1 LSIAVTHSTHPLG
14 PGEYALLGLLRLSP
28 RHGYDLLNE
37 FRPEA
42 DLGEALRIDLSNLY
56 AALKRL
62 ERQGLV
68 ESEVQLAGSRPP
80 RNVYD
85 LTDRGRAEFERW
97 LLEPV
102 RHNREIRLDFIL
114 KLYFVPR
121 IAPERLGDLIAR
133 QFAAAFEQQNRLA
146 NELKSHPAGSF
157 GWVLRQ
163 MRLTA
168 VQATIAWLEELRS
181 AWPAAETTG

>member
-1 LSIAVTHSTHPLG
+1 MSIDVTHSIHPLG
-14 PGEYALLGLLRLSP
+14 PVEYALLGLLRLSP

-42 DLGEALRIDLSNLY
+42 DLGEALRVDLSNLY

-68 ESEVQLAGSRPP
+68 SSEVQAVGSRPP

-85 LTDRGRAEFERW
+85 LTPVGRAEFERW

-102 RHNREIRLDFIL
+102 RHNRDIRLDFIL
-114 KLYFVPR
+114 KLFFVPR
-121 IAPERLGDLIAR
+121 IAPEQLGELLDR
-133 QFAAAFEQQNRLA
+133 QFAAAFEQLQRLQ
-146 NELKSHPAGSF
+146 NELKGHPPGSF

-168 VQATIAWLEELRS
+168 IQGTIAWLEELRS
-181 AWPAAETTG
+181 AWSVGETSA

>member
-1 LSIAVTHSTHPLG
+1 MAHSTHPLG
-14 PGEYALLGLLRLSP
+14 PVEYALLGLLRLNP

-68 ESEVQLAGSRPP
+68 ASEVQLAGSRPP
-80 RNVYD
+80 RNVYE
-85 LTDRGRAEFERW
+85 LTDRGRDEFERW

-114 KLYFVPR
+114 KLFFVPR
-121 IAPERLGDLIAR
+121 IAPDRLGELISR
-133 QFAAAFEQQNRLA
+133 QFAAAYEQEHRLA
-146 NELKSHPAGSF
+146 DELKAHSIGSF

-168 VQATIAWLEELRS
+168 VQATISWLEELQT
-181 AWPAAETTG
+181 AWPVAEPTA

>member
-1 LSIAVTHSTHPLG
+1 
-14 PGEYALLGLLRLSP
+14 
-28 RHGYDLLNE
+28 
-37 FRPEA
+37 
-42 DLGEALRIDLSNLY
+42 LRIDLSNLY

-68 ESEVQLAGSRPP
+68 ASEVQLAGSRPP

-85 LTDRGRAEFERW
+85 LTDRGRDEFERW
-97 LLEPV
+97 LVEPV

-114 KLYFVPR
+114 KLFFVPR
-121 IAPERLGDLIAR
+121 IAPERLGELISR
-133 QFAAAFEQQNRLA
+133 QFAAAFDQQQRLA
-146 NELKSHPAGSF
+146 NELKTHPVGSF

-168 VQATIAWLEELRS
+168 IQATIAWLEELQT
-181 AWPAAETTG
+181 AWPAAEASG

>member
-1 LSIAVTHSTHPLG
+1 VTHSAHPLG
-14 PGEYALLGLLRLSP
+14 PVEFALLGLLRLSP

-68 ESEVQLAGSRPP
+68 ASEVQLAGSRPP
-80 RNVYD
+80 RNVYE
-85 LTDRGRAEFERW
+85 LTDRGRDEFERW

-121 IAPERLGDLIAR
+121 IAPQRLGELISR
-133 QFAAAFEQQNRLA
+133 QFAAAYEQRDRLTS
-146 NELKSHPAGSF
+146 ELKLHPTGSF

-168 VQATIAWLEELRS
+168 VQATVAWLEELQTT
-181 AWPAAETTG
+181 WPAVETTA